1 MIRAATL
8 QDAPAISTLFFESM
22 PSPWKQEDIEAALR
36 LPTMA
41 AWLWEE
47 EGTLLGTILLQLCMD
62 EAEILS
68 IATAPCARRKGIG
81 KSLLSYALKEAGRD
95 VSVFL
100 EVRSKNESAISFY
113 QDFGFSVIG
122 MRKNYY
128 KNPADDAL
136 LMKFGKF

>member
-1 MIRAATL
+1 MIRAAAL
-8 QDAPAISTLFFESM
+8 RDAPAIGALFFESM

-36 LPTMA
+36 LPTMT
-41 AWLWEE
+41 AWVWEE
-47 EGTLLGTILLQLCMD
+47 EGTLLGAILIQLCID

-68 IATAPCARRKGIG
+68 IATAPNARRRGIG
-81 KSLLSYALKEAGRD
+81 KGLLSYALKEAGRD

-100 EVRSKNESAISFY
+100 EVRAKNSGAIAFY